1 MATYVVFLGPPGS
14 GKGTQAKLVAQKFG
28 LPQIS
33 TGDLFRALRTQDT
46 DFARKVQQI
55 MDAGGLVPDED
66 TIQMVKERL
75 AKPDC
80 ANGVILDGFPRT
92 LPQAKALDEL
102 LDKTFQSG
110 VKVVPVFDVSRDE
123 VVKRILDRAKKEG
136 RADDTPEVAAKRF
149 EVYLKDTEPLIA
161 YYTAKGVV
169 KTLDASRSI
178 DEVTQELMPLIEGA
192 VSKA

>member
-33 TGDLFRALRTQDT
+33 TGDLFRALRTQQT
-46 DFARKVQQI
+46 EFARKIGQI
-55 MDAGGLVPDED
+55 LDSGGLVPDED
-66 TIQMVKERL
+66 TIQMVKDRL
-75 AKPDC
+75 GQPDC
-80 ANGVILDGFPRT
+80 AKGVILDGFPRT
-92 LPQAKALDEL
+92 LGQAKALDEL
-102 LDKTFQSG
+102 LDKAFKSR
-110 VKVVPVFDVSRDE
+110 VALVPVFDVSREE
-123 VVKRILDRAKKEG
+123 VVKRILDRAHKEN

-149 EVYLKDTEPLIA
+149 EVYLKDTEPLID

-178 DEVTQELMPLIEGA
+178 EEVTADLMPLIQGA

>member
-33 TGDLFRALRTQDT
+33 TGDLFRALRTQQT
-46 DFARKVQQI
+46 EFARKIGQI
-55 MDAGGLVPDED
+55 LDSGGLVPDED
-66 TIQMVKERL
+66 TIQMVKDRL
-75 AKPDC
+75 GQPDC
-80 ANGVILDGFPRT
+80 AKGVILDGFPRT
-92 LPQAKALDEL
+92 LGQAKALDEL
-102 LDKTFQSG
+102 LDKAFKSR
-110 VKVVPVFDVSRDE
+110 VALVPVFDVSREE
-123 VVKRILDRAKKEG
+123 VVKRILDRAHKEN

-178 DEVTQELMPLIEGA
+178 EEVTADLMPLIQGA